1 MRRALPRNRLLVPM
15 ISIERP
21 ILLDVLSVK
30 ALFVDVLSVKVL
42 LMHVFLPVGLK
53 GEQFGCEKQIRAL
66 SANKVASGSLK
77 TIGQLICSTDPI
89 T

>member
-21 ILLDVLSVK
+21 ILVDVLSVK

-42 LMHVFLPVGLK
+42 LMHVFSPF
-53 GEQFGCEKQIRAL
+53 ETFIDRNEI
-66 SANKVASGSLK
+66 
-77 TIGQLICSTDPI
+77 
-89 T
+89 

>member
-1 MRRALPRNRLLVPM
+1 M

-21 ILLDVLSVK
+21 IL
-30 ALFVDVLSVKVL
+30 VDVLSVEVL
-42 LMHVFLPVGLK
+42 LVLEFLPVGLR

-77 TIGQLICSTDPI
+77 TSGQLVCSTDLI
-89 T
+89 TWLNSA

>member
-1 MRRALPRNRLLVPM
+1 M
-15 ISIERP
+15 
-21 ILLDVLSVK
+21 DVLSVK
-30 ALFVDVLSVKVL
+30 ALCVDVFSEGAID
-42 LMHVFLPVGLK
+42 VFLPVGLK
-53 GEQFGCEKQIRAL
+53 GEQVGCEKQIRAL